1 MSGGR
6 CPHFVR
12 HGRAEGEAGNHKIV
26 YHDRCGLKMRINEH
40 VACLHYPFART
51 FDHANCEVYH
61 QTFKPG
67 IERKDVMPTK
77 DFQYSGALPADSI
90 ADMKLL

>member
-12 HGRAEGEAGNHKIV
+12 HGRAEGKADNRKLV
-26 YHDRCGLKMRINEH
+26 FHDRCGLKMRANVH
-40 VACLHYPFART
+40 YACPHYPFAHT

-67 IERKDVMPTK
+67 ATRNDVMPTK
-77 DFQYSGALPADSI
+77 DFQYSGTLPSESI